1 VEHLS
6 QAQREQLRQQL
17 EGRRES
23 VRAERRAE
31 LKSVARPQVADVG
44 DTQDAAS
51 GEESRQR
58 SAALLAKYD
67 RTLDEIDGALERMEH
82 GTFGVCEETDEPIPY
97 GRLQV
102 HPTTRHCVA
111 AQELLESR
119 GASDE
124 EDTGAY

>member
-1 VEHLS
+1 M
-6 QAQREQLRQQL
+6 
-17 EGRRES
+17 G
-23 VRAERRAE
+23 
-31 LKSVARPQVADVG
+31 RPQVADVG

-67 RTLDEIDGALERMEH
+67 RTLGEIDGALQRMED

-97 GRLQV
+97 GRLRV

-111 AQELLESR
+111 AQELVERSV
-119 GASDE
+119 ASDE